1 MSEVLSIRKHPDQVE
16 EKLRLRQMMTEF
28 EDRVNLL
35 IIDLNNPK
43 IDDLQTMMMSAIFMW
58 NKKVSIPLYVAADY
72 FSLLLAT
79 FMSDPT
85 GATTLSK
92 EPTLSDLGDIDF
104 LNAIVLSSFETYNY
118 LDKSQEF
125 YAFAKDNSSNEEE
138 SVFYD
143 SLIFHIHDCYAIL
156 RKIYYD
162 ESHRWR
168 NK

>member
-85 GATTLSK
+85 
-92 EPTLSDLGDIDF
+92 LSDLGDIDF